1 MIDAL
6 HLNVAA
12 DASQEKYIVGR
23 EIASQL
29 LIERIAY

>member
-6 HLNVAA
+6 QLNVAA
-12 DASQEKYIVGR
+12 NASQEKNIVGR

-29 LIERIAY
+29 LVERIAY